1 MTTVLTLCVCVCVCM
16 SPVCW
21 HHNRFIQAA
30 VLNATIGYSLN
41 FLGFQLTVFRQL
53 KLFSSFSVAIIY
65 HTVAIL
71 TTRPRSKFNVTTLY
85 RERINSVCLLARVYL
100 LREGRES
107 IEPHT

>member
-1 MTTVLTLCVCVCVCM
+1 M

-21 HHNRFIQAA
+21 HHNRFIQAFERYNRLFA
-30 VLNATIGYSLN
+30 E

-85 RERINSVCLLARVYL
+85 RERINLVCLLARVYL